1 MANVCYKKVEPNEWV
16 WGSCYLFQFIIQGPS
31 ANLEVLFKTGKKYAA
46 IGGFF
51 ACLGCAWG
59 VWDTWWLITVGPDCT

>member
-31 ANLEVLFKTGKKYAA
+31 TNLEVLFKTGKKYAA

-51 ACLGCAWG
+51 ACLGCA
-59 VWDTWWLITVGPDCT
+59 